1 MKPYHW
7 LIAAGISLAVI
18 GGVFWSGW
26 TARGWQ
32 EAAAVSELP
41 KEPQTKPLKPDTLVT
56 VTYVSEPGS
65 VTYVAETLKV
75 VDTLYRE
82 SRTPVYSAVFG
93 NRFPHRGD
101 SVAVFGKDSVR
112 LTPFDFFAHSPSN
125 SVSGLFS
132 SRRPLLMIQGEVW
145 TDGRLSASA
154 TVPLKGVWRIGATVD
169 DQGGKGLVVGI
180 GL

>member
-1 MKPYHW
+1 MKLPHW
-7 LIAAGISLAVI
+7 LIAAGIALAVM

-32 EAAAVSELP
+32 EQAAVSELP
-41 KEPQTKPLKPDTLVT
+41 KEPQTKPLKPDTLAT
-56 VTYVSEPGS
+56 VTYVSEPGP
-65 VTYVAETLKV
+65 VTYVSETLKV

-82 SRTPVYSAVFG
+82 SRTPVYGAVFG
-93 NRFPHRGD
+93 NRFPHTGD

-112 LTPFDFFAHSPSN
+112 LTPFGFFYSGASSEAT
-125 SVSGLFS
+125 GLFG
-132 SRRPLLMIQGEVW
+132 RRAPLLVLAGTVW

-154 TVPLKGVWRIGATVD
+154 TIPLKGLWRIGAAVD
-169 DQGGKGLVVGI
+169 DRGSKGLVVGI